1 MRDVTVADIQAA
13 YAKIKDTIRETTLEY
28 SRNCSQIVG
37 TNIHL
42 KFENQ
47 QLTGSFKI
55 RGALNK
61 MSNLTPQEKE
71 KGVIAS
77 SAGNHAQGLAYSS
90 RLTGVKAK
98 VVMPETS
105 PMVKVLATQGYGAE
119 VILKGQ
125 IYDDA
130 YKHAIGLAEN
140 EGYTFVHPY
149 KDPDIIAGQGTL
161 ALELMQ
167 QLPKMSS
174 VIIPIG
180 GGGLISGMAKFIKE
194 VNPKIKVYGVVPER
208 FEAMRTM
215 YKNEPQINSIE
226 GPSIADGTAV
236 KAPDEYIYNNYISKY
251 VDDIMSVSERQIAQS
266 MVFLLERAKTVVE
279 GSGALPLAAVFNT
292 NWELG
297 EHCSLILSGGNVDL
311 NLITKVIEQG
321 LTQSGRLARLKFVID
336 DYPGNLNKVTQF
348 LADQKVNILDVNH
361 VRLGMGLELR
371 ETMVEVLIET
381 RGLVHLQD
389 TIDNMEASSIYKRR
403 IKEDIEV

>member
-1 MRDVTVADIQAA
+1 MRDVTVADIEEA
-13 YAKIKDTIRETTLEY
+13 YEKIKETIRETTLEY
-28 SRNCSQIVG
+28 SRNCSQIIG
-37 TNIHL
+37 TNVYL

-61 MSNLTPQEKE
+61 MLNLTPQERS

-90 RLTGVKAK
+90 KLTDVKAK

-105 PMVKVLATQGYGAE
+105 PMVKVMATQGYGAE
-119 VILKGQ
+119 VILNGQ

-130 YKHAIGLAEN
+130 YHHAVKLAKE

-161 ALELMQ
+161 GLEVLK
-167 QLPKMSS
+167 QLPQMDS
-174 VIIPIG
+174 IIVPIG
-180 GGGLISGMAKFIKE
+180 GGGLISGIAKYVKT
-194 VNPKIKVYGVVPER
+194 VKPSCKVYGVVPER

-215 YKNEPQINSIE
+215 YKHEENINSIK

-236 KAPDEYIYNNYISKY
+236 KAPDQEIYEQYISKY
-251 VDDIMSVSERQIAQS
+251 VDDIMSVSEKQIAQS
-266 MVFLLERAKTVVE
+266 MVFLLERAKSVVE
-279 GSGALPLAAVFNT
+279 GSGALALAAVFNT
-292 NWELG
+292 NWDLG
-297 EHCSLILSGGNVDL
+297 ENCCLLLSGGNVDL

-336 DYPGNLNKVTQF
+336 DYPGNLSRVTQF
-348 LADQKVNILDVNH
+348 LADEKVNILDVFH
-361 VRLGMGLELR
+361 TRVGVGLELR
-371 ETMVEVLIET
+371 ETMVELLIET
-381 RGLVHLQD
+381 RGLNHLQD
-389 TIDNMEASSIYKRR
+389 TIDHMEESKICKRR
-403 IKEDIEV
+403 VVVDEIN